1 MIHKSRPGDLRG
13 GGVRTPGPPP
23 ASYAPWMYILDMGL
37 CMSLYQHHI
46 SFSRGEAGIEA
57 AQTSEL
63 WSDRPLGGSTTGL
76 SYVCT
81 LVIIGAENII
91 NVHD

>member
-1 MIHKSRPGDLRG
+1 
-13 GGVRTPGPPP
+13 
-23 ASYAPWMYILDMGL
+23 MYILDMGL